1 MHEDFLAD
9 LRLPNVVQDS
19 GLSVGM
25 GGPNRAQRVLDK
37 TRAQQVEMERRYLNQ
52 QNQKKSIE
60 NIYLSNGKSIS
71 YDASR

>member
-1 MHEDFLAD
+1 
-9 LRLPNVVQDS
+9 
-19 GLSVGM
+19 M
-25 GGPNRAQRVLDK
+25 GGPNRAQKVLDK